1 MLQTI
6 PPLPP
11 DVGEF
16 LLFPSKLMLVPN
28 GSSKVHCV
36 TNTHTHSQSA
46 SSRIPPYTGTA
57 YKVVAAT
64 RVQLYL
70 VSPTEMNSG
79 LKN

>member
-16 LLFPSKLMLVPN
+16 LMLAAVLSPM
-28 GSSKVHCV
+28 VAPRYTV
-36 TNTHTHSQSA
+36 LTNTHTHTQTT
-46 SSRIPPYTGTA
+46 SSRNPPYTGTA

-64 RVQLYL
+64 RVQPYL
-70 VSPTEMNSG
+70 VSPTEMNSS